1 MACKDDH
8 GPIYLV
14 SATDHQ
20 QITDGQLE
28 ISPFSKGEKFLIR
41 GGEGNYTIKNENK
54 EIVDYRYDG
63 DTLTF
68 IPVSIGET
76 STLIA
81 DRSGN
86 SYTLTIVVNNPQS
99 NYRIESISA
108 EVEGD
113 NLTKGEEAELL
124 ARIAEDAPVQSGGR
138 LLFTYSDASLSYGDL
153 KIFPNYTG
161 SYQIGLFER
170 TLKYTEDT
178 GEPYQQIQAEMAGS
192 TKRTYTFMLFENE
205 TSSTQTTDNTSSTN
219 EEGAATT
226 NCFYQRRGNRT
237 IQRRVQR
244 THQGVSDLSPDQ
256 AALTFCRHFF
266 AHVSYRTSI
275 LRFVQP
281 YRTDSSSADG
291 CPPTIYKLNI
301 SCSTKCWSRLV
312 MN

>member
-1 MACKDDH
+1 MKRTHFFHGILLIVLILSFMACKDDH

-20 QITDGQLE
+20 QITDGKLE

-41 GGEGNYTIKNENK
+41 GGDGNYTIKNEKK
-54 EIVDYRYDG
+54 EVVDYRYDG

-68 IPVSIGET
+68 IPISIGET

-108 EVEGD
+108 EVEGND
-113 NLTKGEEAELL
+113 LTKGEETELL

-138 LLFTYSDASLSYGDL
+138 LLFTYSDASLTLGDL
-153 KIFPNYTG
+153 KIFPGNTG
-161 SYQIGLFER
+161 NYQIGIFKR

-178 GEPYQQIQAEMAGS
+178 GEPYLQFQVEMAGS
-192 TKRTYTFMLFENE
+192 TTNYTFMLFENE

-226 NCFYQRRGNRT
+226 NCFIKEEVTAQYKGEFS
-237 IQRRVQR
+237 
-244 THQGVSDLSPDQ
+244 G
-256 AALTFCRHFF
+256 LTK
-266 AHVSYRTSI
+266 AYRIYHLTK
-275 LRFVQP
+275 QP
-281 YRTDSSSADG
+281 
-291 CPPTIYKLNI
+291 
-301 SCSTKCWSRLV
+301 
-312 MN
+312 

>member
-1 MACKDDH
+1 MKRTHFFHGILLIVLILSFMACKDDH

-76 STLIA
+76 STLI
-81 DRSGN
+81 
-86 SYTLTIVVNNPQS
+86 
-99 NYRIESISA
+99 
-108 EVEGD
+108 
-113 NLTKGEEAELL
+113 AELL

-226 NCFYQRRGNRT
+226 NCFIKEEVTAQYKGEFS
-237 IQRRVQR
+237 
-244 THQGVSDLSPDQ
+244 G
-256 AALTFCRHFF
+256 LTK
-266 AHVSYRTSI
+266 AYRIYHLT
-275 LRFVQP
+275 RQP
-281 YRTDSSSADG
+281 
-291 CPPTIYKLNI
+291 
-301 SCSTKCWSRLV
+301 
-312 MN
+312 

>member
-1 MACKDDH
+1 MKRTHFFHGILLIVLILSFMACKDDH

-20 QITDGQLE
+20 QITDDQLE

-41 GGEGNYTIKNENK
+41 GGDGNYTIKNEKK
-54 EIVDYRYDG
+54 EVVDYRYDG

-68 IPVSIGET
+68 IPISIGET

-108 EVEGD
+108 EVEGND
-113 NLTKGEEAELL
+113 LTKGEETELL

-138 LLFTYSDASLSYGDL
+138 LLFTYSDASLTLGDL
-153 KIFPNYTG
+153 KIFPGNTG
-161 SYQIGLFER
+161 NYQIGIFKR

-178 GEPYQQIQAEMAGS
+178 GEPYLQFQVEMAGS
-192 TKRTYTFMLFENE
+192 TTNYTFMLFENE

-226 NCFYQRRGNRT
+226 NCFIKEEVTAQYKGEFS
-237 IQRRVQR
+237 
-244 THQGVSDLSPDQ
+244 G
-256 AALTFCRHFF
+256 LTK
-266 AHVSYRTSI
+266 AYRIYHLTK
-275 LRFVQP
+275 QP
-281 YRTDSSSADG
+281 
-291 CPPTIYKLNI
+291 
-301 SCSTKCWSRLV
+301 
-312 MN
+312 

>member
-1 MACKDDH
+1 MKRTHFFHGILLIVLILSFMACKDDH
-8 GPIYLV
+8 SPIYLV

-108 EVEGD
+108 EVEGND
-113 NLTKGEEAELL
+113 LTKGEETELL

-138 LLFTYSDASLSYGDL
+138 LLFTYSDASLTLGDL
-153 KIFPNYTG
+153 KIFPGNTG
-161 SYQIGLFER
+161 NYQIGIFKR

-178 GEPYQQIQAEMAGS
+178 GEPYLQFQVEMAGS
-192 TKRTYTFMLFENE
+192 TTNYTFMLFENE
-205 TSSTQTTDNTSSTN
+205 MSSTQTTDNTSSTN

-226 NCFYQRRGNRT
+226 NCFIKEEVTAQYKGEFN
-237 IQRRVQR
+237 
-244 THQGVSDLSPDQ
+244 G
-256 AALTFCRHFF
+256 LTK
-266 AHVSYRTSI
+266 AYRIYHLTK
-275 LRFVQP
+275 QP
-281 YRTDSSSADG
+281 
-291 CPPTIYKLNI
+291 
-301 SCSTKCWSRLV
+301 
-312 MN
+312 

>member
-20 QITDGQLE
+20 QITDGKLE

-41 GGEGNYTIKNENK
+41 GGDGNYTIKNEKK
-54 EIVDYRYDG
+54 EVVDYRYDG

-68 IPVSIGET
+68 IPVSIEET

-86 SYTLTIVVNNPQS
+86 SYTLTIVVNNPQN
-99 NYRIESISA
+99 NYRVESISA

-113 NLTKGEEAELL
+113 NLTKGEETELL

-138 LLFTYSDASLSYGDL
+138 LLFTYSDASLLYGDL

-178 GEPYQQIQAEMAGS
+178 GEPYQQIQVEMAGS
-192 TKRTYTFMLFENE
+192 TKKTYTFMLFEDE

-226 NCFYQRRGNRT
+226 NCFIKEEVTAQYKGEFS
-237 IQRRVQR
+237 
-244 THQGVSDLSPDQ
+244 G
-256 AALTFCRHFF
+256 LTK
-266 AHVSYRTSI
+266 AYRIYHLTK
-275 LRFVQP
+275 QP
-281 YRTDSSSADG
+281 
-291 CPPTIYKLNI
+291 
-301 SCSTKCWSRLV
+301 
-312 MN
+312 

>member
-1 MACKDDH
+1 MKRTHFFHGILLIVLILSFMACKDDH

-20 QITDGQLE
+20 QITDDQLE

-41 GGEGNYTIKNENK
+41 GGDGNYTIKNEKK
-54 EIVDYRYDG
+54 EVVDYRYDG

-68 IPVSIGET
+68 IPISIEET
-76 STLIA
+76 SILIA

-86 SYTLTIVVNNPQS
+86 SYTLTIVVNNPQN
-99 NYRIESISA
+99 NYRVESISA

-138 LLFTYSDASLSYGDL
+138 LLFTYSDASLTLGDL
-153 KIFPNYTG
+153 KIFPGNTG
-161 SYQIGLFER
+161 NYQIGIFKR

-178 GEPYQQIQAEMAGS
+178 GEPYLQFQVEMAGS
-192 TKRTYTFMLFENE
+192 TTNYTFMLFENE

-226 NCFYQRRGNRT
+226 NCFIKEEVTAQYKGEFS
-237 IQRRVQR
+237 
-244 THQGVSDLSPDQ
+244 G
-256 AALTFCRHFF
+256 LTK
-266 AHVSYRTSI
+266 AYRIYHLTK
-275 LRFVQP
+275 QP
-281 YRTDSSSADG
+281 
-291 CPPTIYKLNI
+291 
-301 SCSTKCWSRLV
+301 
-312 MN
+312 

>member
-20 QITDGQLE
+20 QITDDQLE

-41 GGEGNYTIKNENK
+41 GGDGNYTIKNEKK
-54 EIVDYRYDG
+54 EVVDYRYDG

-68 IPVSIGET
+68 IPISIEET
-76 STLIA
+76 SILIA

-86 SYTLTIVVNNPQS
+86 SYTLTIVVNNPQN
-99 NYRIESISA
+99 NYRVESISA

-138 LLFTYSDASLSYGDL
+138 LLFTYSDASLTLGDL
-153 KIFPNYTG
+153 KIFPGNTG
-161 SYQIGLFER
+161 NYQIGIFKR

-178 GEPYQQIQAEMAGS
+178 GEPYLQFQVEMAGS
-192 TKRTYTFMLFENE
+192 TTNYTFMLFENE

-219 EEGAATT
+219 EEGTATA
-226 NCFYQRRGNRT
+226 NCFIKEDVTAQYKGEFS
-237 IQRRVQR
+237 
-244 THQGVSDLSPDQ
+244 G
-256 AALTFCRHFF
+256 LTK
-266 AHVSYRTSI
+266 AYRIYHLTK
-275 LRFVQP
+275 QP
-281 YRTDSSSADG
+281 
-291 CPPTIYKLNI
+291 
-301 SCSTKCWSRLV
+301 
-312 MN
+312 

>member
-1 MACKDDH
+1 MKRTHFFHGILLIVLILSFTACKDDH

-20 QITDGQLE
+20 QITDCQLE

-41 GGEGNYTIKNENK
+41 GGDGNYTIKNEKK
-54 EIVDYRYDG
+54 EVVDYRYDG

-108 EVEGD
+108 EVEGND
-113 NLTKGEEAELL
+113 LTKGEETELL

-138 LLFTYSDASLSYGDL
+138 LLFTYSDASLTLGDL
-153 KIFPNYTG
+153 KIFPGNTG
-161 SYQIGLFER
+161 NYQIGIFKR

-178 GEPYQQIQAEMAGS
+178 GEPYLQFQVEMAGS
-192 TKRTYTFMLFENE
+192 TTNYTFMLFENE

-226 NCFYQRRGNRT
+226 NCFIKEEVTAQYKGEFS
-237 IQRRVQR
+237 
-244 THQGVSDLSPDQ
+244 G
-256 AALTFCRHFF
+256 LTK
-266 AHVSYRTSI
+266 AYRIYHLTK
-275 LRFVQP
+275 QP
-281 YRTDSSSADG
+281 
-291 CPPTIYKLNI
+291 
-301 SCSTKCWSRLV
+301 
-312 MN
+312 

>member
-1 MACKDDH
+1 MKRTHFFHGILLIVLILSFMACKDDH

-86 SYTLTIVVNNPQS
+86 SYTLTILVNNPQS
-99 NYRIESISA
+99 NYRVESISA

-113 NLTKGEEAELL
+113 NLTFELVEQ
-124 ARIAEDAPVQSGGR
+124 IAKDTPIQSGGR
-138 LLFTYSDASLSYGDL
+138 LLFTYSDASLTLGDL
-153 KIFPNYTG
+153 KIFPNHTG
-161 SYQIGLFER
+161 NYQVGIFKR
-170 TLKYTEDT
+170 SLKYTEDT
-178 GEPYQQIQAEMAGS
+178 GQLYQQFQVEMAGS
-192 TKRTYTFMLFENE
+192 TTNYTFMLFENE

-226 NCFYQRRGNRT
+226 NCFIKEEVTAQYKGEFN
-237 IQRRVQR
+237 
-244 THQGVSDLSPDQ
+244 G
-256 AALTFCRHFF
+256 LTK
-266 AHVSYRTSI
+266 AYRIYHLTK
-275 LRFVQP
+275 QP
-281 YRTDSSSADG
+281 
-291 CPPTIYKLNI
+291 
-301 SCSTKCWSRLV
+301 
-312 MN
+312 

>member
-1 MACKDDH
+1 MKRTHFFHGILLIVVILSFMACKDDH
-8 GPIYLV
+8 GPIYLI

-20 QITDGQLE
+20 QITDGKLE
-28 ISPFSKGEKFLIR
+28 INLFSKGEKFLIR
-41 GGEGNYTIKNENK
+41 GGEGNYTIKNENE

-68 IPVSIGET
+68 IPVSIGAT
-76 STLIA
+76 TTLIA

-138 LLFTYSDASLSYGDL
+138 LLFTYSDASLTLGDL
-153 KIFPNYTG
+153 KIFPGNTG
-161 SYQIGLFER
+161 NYQIGIFKR

-178 GEPYQQIQAEMAGS
+178 GEPYLQFQVEMAGS
-192 TKRTYTFMLFENE
+192 TTNYTFMLFENE

-226 NCFYQRRGNRT
+226 NCFIKEEVTAQYKGEFS
-237 IQRRVQR
+237 
-244 THQGVSDLSPDQ
+244 G
-256 AALTFCRHFF
+256 LTK
-266 AHVSYRTSI
+266 AYRIYHLTK
-275 LRFVQP
+275 QP
-281 YRTDSSSADG
+281 
-291 CPPTIYKLNI
+291 
-301 SCSTKCWSRLV
+301 
-312 MN
+312 

>member
-1 MACKDDH
+1 MKRTHFFHGILLIVLILSFMACKDDH

-20 QITDGQLE
+20 QITDGKLE

-86 SYTLTIVVNNPQS
+86 SYTLTILVNNPQS
-99 NYRIESISA
+99 NYRVESISA

-138 LLFTYSDASLSYGDL
+138 LLFTYSDASLTLGDL
-153 KIFPNYTG
+153 KIFPNHTG
-161 SYQIGLFER
+161 NYQVGIFKR
-170 TLKYTEDT
+170 SLKYTEDT
-178 GEPYQQIQAEMAGS
+178 GQLYQQFQVEMAGS
-192 TKRTYTFMLFENE
+192 TTNYTFMLFENE

-226 NCFYQRRGNRT
+226 NCFIKEEVTAQYKGEFS
-237 IQRRVQR
+237 
-244 THQGVSDLSPDQ
+244 G
-256 AALTFCRHFF
+256 LTK
-266 AHVSYRTSI
+266 AYRIYHLTK
-275 LRFVQP
+275 QP
-281 YRTDSSSADG
+281 
-291 CPPTIYKLNI
+291 
-301 SCSTKCWSRLV
+301 
-312 MN
+312 

>member
-1 MACKDDH
+1 MKRTHFFHGILLIVLILSFTACKDDH

-20 QITDGQLE
+20 QITDGKLE

-41 GGEGNYTIKNENK
+41 GGDGNYTIKNENK

-68 IPVSIGET
+68 IPVSIEET

-86 SYTLTIVVNNPQS
+86 SYTLTIVVNNPQN
-99 NYRIESISA
+99 NYRVESISA

-138 LLFTYSDASLSYGDL
+138 LLFTYSDASLTLGDL
-153 KIFPNYTG
+153 KIFPGNTG
-161 SYQIGLFER
+161 NYQIGIFKR

-178 GEPYQQIQAEMAGS
+178 GEPYLQFQVEMAGS
-192 TKRTYTFMLFENE
+192 TTNYTFMLFENE

-226 NCFYQRRGNRT
+226 NCFIKEEVTAQYKGEFS
-237 IQRRVQR
+237 
-244 THQGVSDLSPDQ
+244 G
-256 AALTFCRHFF
+256 LTK
-266 AHVSYRTSI
+266 AYRIYHLTK
-275 LRFVQP
+275 QP
-281 YRTDSSSADG
+281 
-291 CPPTIYKLNI
+291 
-301 SCSTKCWSRLV
+301 
-312 MN
+312 

>member
-20 QITDGQLE
+20 QITDGKLE

-41 GGEGNYTIKNENK
+41 GGDGNYTIKNENK

-68 IPVSIGET
+68 IPISIEET

-86 SYTLTIVVNNPQS
+86 SYTLTIVVNNPQN
-99 NYRIESISA
+99 NYRVESISA

-138 LLFTYSDASLSYGDL
+138 LLFTYSDASLTLGDL
-153 KIFPNYTG
+153 KIFPGNTG
-161 SYQIGLFER
+161 NYQIGIFKR

-178 GEPYQQIQAEMAGS
+178 GEPYLQFQVEMAGS
-192 TKRTYTFMLFENE
+192 TTNYTFMLFENE

-226 NCFYQRRGNRT
+226 NCFIKEEVTAQYKGEFS
-237 IQRRVQR
+237 
-244 THQGVSDLSPDQ
+244 G
-256 AALTFCRHFF
+256 LTK
-266 AHVSYRTSI
+266 AYRIYHLTK
-275 LRFVQP
+275 QP
-281 YRTDSSSADG
+281 
-291 CPPTIYKLNI
+291 
-301 SCSTKCWSRLV
+301 
-312 MN
+312 

>member
-1 MACKDDH
+1 MKRTHFFHGILLIVLILSFMACKDDH

-99 NYRIESISA
+99 NYRVESISA
-108 EVEGD
+108 EVEGND
-113 NLTKGEEAELL
+113 LTKGEEAELL

-192 TKRTYTFMLFENE
+192 TKRTYTFMLFDPDYRQHFFYKRRR
-205 TSSTQTTDNTSSTN
+205 SCHDQLL
-219 EEGAATT
+219 
-226 NCFYQRRGNRT
+226 YQRRGNRT
-237 IQRRVQR
+237 IQGRVQR

-275 LRFVQP
+275 LRFIQP
-281 YRTDSSSADG
+281 HRTDSSSADG
-291 CPPTIYKLNI
+291 CPRQFT
-301 SCSTKCWSRLV
+301 S
-312 MN
+312 

>member
-1 MACKDDH
+1 MKQTHFFHGILLIVLILSFMACKDDH

-20 QITDGQLE
+20 QITDGKLE

-41 GGEGNYTIKNENK
+41 GGDGNYTIKNEKK
-54 EIVDYRYDG
+54 EVVDYRYDG

-68 IPVSIGET
+68 IPISIEET

-86 SYTLTIVVNNPQS
+86 SYTLTIVVNNPQN
-99 NYRIESISA
+99 NYRVESISA

-138 LLFTYSDASLSYGDL
+138 LLFTYSDASLTLGDL
-153 KIFPNYTG
+153 KIFPGNTG
-161 SYQIGLFER
+161 NYQIGIFKR

-178 GEPYQQIQAEMAGS
+178 GEPYLQFQVEMAGS
-192 TKRTYTFMLFENE
+192 TTNYTFMLFENE

-226 NCFYQRRGNRT
+226 NCFIKEEVTAQYKGEFS
-237 IQRRVQR
+237 
-244 THQGVSDLSPDQ
+244 G
-256 AALTFCRHFF
+256 LTK
-266 AHVSYRTSI
+266 AYRIYHLTK
-275 LRFVQP
+275 QP
-281 YRTDSSSADG
+281 
-291 CPPTIYKLNI
+291 
-301 SCSTKCWSRLV
+301 
-312 MN
+312 

>member
-1 MACKDDH
+1 MKRTHFFHGILLIVLILSFMACKDDH

-20 QITDGQLE
+20 QITDDQLE

-41 GGEGNYTIKNENK
+41 GGDGNYTIKNEKK
-54 EIVDYRYDG
+54 EVVDYRYDG

-86 SYTLTIVVNNPQS
+86 SYTLTIVVNNPQN
-99 NYRIESISA
+99 NYRVESISA

-113 NLTKGEEAELL
+113 NLTKGEEEELL

-138 LLFTYSDASLSYGDL
+138 LLFTYSDASLLYGDL

-178 GEPYQQIQAEMAGS
+178 GEPYQQIQVEMAGS
-192 TKRTYTFMLFENE
+192 TKKTYTFMLFEDE

-226 NCFYQRRGNRT
+226 NCFIKEEVTAQYKGEFS
-237 IQRRVQR
+237 
-244 THQGVSDLSPDQ
+244 G
-256 AALTFCRHFF
+256 LTK
-266 AHVSYRTSI
+266 AYRIYHLTK
-275 LRFVQP
+275 QP
-281 YRTDSSSADG
+281 
-291 CPPTIYKLNI
+291 
-301 SCSTKCWSRLV
+301 
-312 MN
+312 

>member
-1 MACKDDH
+1 MKRTHFFHGILLIVLILSFMACKDDH

-14 SATDHQ
+14 SATDQQ
-20 QITDGQLE
+20 QITDDQLE

-86 SYTLTIVVNNPQS
+86 SYTLTILVNNPQS

-108 EVEGD
+108 EVEGND
-113 NLTKGEEAELL
+113 LTKGEETELL

-138 LLFTYSDASLSYGDL
+138 LLFTYSDASLTLGDL
-153 KIFPNYTG
+153 KIFPGNTG
-161 SYQIGLFER
+161 NYQIGIFKR

-178 GEPYQQIQAEMAGS
+178 GEPYLQFQVEMAGS
-192 TKRTYTFMLFENE
+192 TTNYTFMLFENE

-226 NCFYQRRGNRT
+226 NCFIKEEVTAQYKGEFS
-237 IQRRVQR
+237 
-244 THQGVSDLSPDQ
+244 G
-256 AALTFCRHFF
+256 LTK
-266 AHVSYRTSI
+266 AYRIYHLTK
-275 LRFVQP
+275 QP
-281 YRTDSSSADG
+281 
-291 CPPTIYKLNI
+291 
-301 SCSTKCWSRLV
+301 
-312 MN
+312 

>member
-1 MACKDDH
+1 MKRTHFFHGILLIVLILSFMACKDDH

-86 SYTLTIVVNNPQS
+86 SYTLTILVNNPQS
-99 NYRIESISA
+99 NYRVESISA

-178 GEPYQQIQAEMAGS
+178 AVNLTSRFRQKWQEAPREHTLSCYS
-192 TKRTYTFMLFENE
+192 KTKRLLPRLLTTLLL
-205 TSSTQTTDNTSSTN
+205 QTKK
-219 EEGAATT
+219 E
-226 NCFYQRRGNRT
+226 
-237 IQRRVQR
+237 
-244 THQGVSDLSPDQ
+244 LP
-256 AALTFCRHFF
+256 
-266 AHVSYRTSI
+266 
-275 LRFVQP
+275 
-281 YRTDSSSADG
+281 
-291 CPPTIYKLNI
+291 PPTVLSK
-301 SCSTKCWSRLV
+301 KR
-312 MN
+312 

>member
-1 MACKDDH
+1 MKRTHFFHGILLIVLILSFMACKDDH

-20 QITDGQLE
+20 QITDGKLE

-41 GGEGNYTIKNENK
+41 GGDGNYTIKNEKK
-54 EIVDYRYDG
+54 EVVDYRYDG

-99 NYRIESISA
+99 NYRVESISA

-138 LLFTYSDASLSYGDL
+138 LLFTYSDASLTLGDL
-153 KIFPNYTG
+153 KIFPGNTG
-161 SYQIGLFER
+161 NYQIGIFKR

-178 GEPYQQIQAEMAGS
+178 GEPYLQFQVEMAGS
-192 TKRTYTFMLFENE
+192 TTNYTFMLFENE
-205 TSSTQTTDNTSSTN
+205 TSSTQATDNTSSTN
-219 EEGAATT
+219 EEGAATI
-226 NCFYQRRGNRT
+226 NCFIKEEVTAQYKGEFS
-237 IQRRVQR
+237 
-244 THQGVSDLSPDQ
+244 G
-256 AALTFCRHFF
+256 LTK
-266 AHVSYRTSI
+266 AYR
-275 LRFVQP
+275 
-281 YRTDSSSADG
+281 
-291 CPPTIYKLNI
+291 IYHLTKLP
-301 SCSTKCWSRLV
+301 
-312 MN
+312 

>member
-1 MACKDDH
+1 MKRTHFFHGILLIVLILSFMACKDDH

-14 SATDHQ
+14 SATDQQ
-20 QITDGQLE
+20 QITDDQLE

-41 GGEGNYTIKNENK
+41 GGDGNYTIKNEKK
-54 EIVDYRYDG
+54 EVVDYRYDG

-68 IPVSIGET
+68 IPISIGET

-108 EVEGD
+108 EVEGND
-113 NLTKGEEAELL
+113 LTKGEETELL

-138 LLFTYSDASLSYGDL
+138 LLFTYSDASLTLGDL
-153 KIFPNYTG
+153 KIFPGNTG
-161 SYQIGLFER
+161 NYQIGIFKR

-178 GEPYQQIQAEMAGS
+178 GEPYLQFQVEMAGS
-192 TKRTYTFMLFENE
+192 TTNYTFMLFENE

-226 NCFYQRRGNRT
+226 NCFIKEEVTAQYKGEFS
-237 IQRRVQR
+237 
-244 THQGVSDLSPDQ
+244 G
-256 AALTFCRHFF
+256 LTK
-266 AHVSYRTSI
+266 AYRIYHLTK
-275 LRFVQP
+275 QP
-281 YRTDSSSADG
+281 
-291 CPPTIYKLNI
+291 
-301 SCSTKCWSRLV
+301 
-312 MN
+312 

>member
-1 MACKDDH
+1 MKRTHFFHGILLIVLILSFMACKDDH

-20 QITDGQLE
+20 QITDGKLE

-41 GGEGNYTIKNENK
+41 GGDGNYTIKNEKK
-54 EIVDYRYDG
+54 EVVDYRYDG

-108 EVEGD
+108 EVEGND
-113 NLTKGEEAELL
+113 LTKGEETELL

-138 LLFTYSDASLSYGDL
+138 LLFTYSDASLTLGDL
-153 KIFPNYTG
+153 KIFPGNTG
-161 SYQIGLFER
+161 NYQIGIFKR

-178 GEPYQQIQAEMAGS
+178 GEPYLQFQVEMAGS
-192 TKRTYTFMLFENE
+192 TTNYTFMLFENE
-205 TSSTQTTDNTSSTN
+205 TSSTQTNDNTSSTN

-226 NCFYQRRGNRT
+226 NCFIKEEVTAQYKGEFS
-237 IQRRVQR
+237 
-244 THQGVSDLSPDQ
+244 G
-256 AALTFCRHFF
+256 LTK
-266 AHVSYRTSI
+266 AYRIYHLTK
-275 LRFVQP
+275 QP
-281 YRTDSSSADG
+281 
-291 CPPTIYKLNI
+291 
-301 SCSTKCWSRLV
+301 
-312 MN
+312 

>member
-1 MACKDDH
+1 MIRLMKRTHFFHGILLIVLILSFMACKDDH

-20 QITDGQLE
+20 QITDDQLE

-41 GGEGNYTIKNENK
+41 GGDGNYTIKNEKK
-54 EIVDYRYDG
+54 EVVDYRYDG

-108 EVEGD
+108 EVEGND
-113 NLTKGEEAELL
+113 LTKGEETELL

-138 LLFTYSDASLSYGDL
+138 LLFTYSDASLTLGDL
-153 KIFPNYTG
+153 KIFPGNTG
-161 SYQIGLFER
+161 NYQIGIFKR

-178 GEPYQQIQAEMAGS
+178 GEPYLQFQVEMAGS
-192 TKRTYTFMLFENE
+192 TTNYTFMLFENE

-226 NCFYQRRGNRT
+226 NCFIKEEVTAQYKGEFS
-237 IQRRVQR
+237 
-244 THQGVSDLSPDQ
+244 G
-256 AALTFCRHFF
+256 LTK
-266 AHVSYRTSI
+266 AYRIYHLTK
-275 LRFVQP
+275 QP
-281 YRTDSSSADG
+281 
-291 CPPTIYKLNI
+291 
-301 SCSTKCWSRLV
+301 
-312 MN
+312 

>member
-41 GGEGNYTIKNENK
+41 GGDGNYTIKNEKK
-54 EIVDYRYDG
+54 EVVDYRYDG

-108 EVEGD
+108 EVEGND
-113 NLTKGEEAELL
+113 LTKGEETELL

-138 LLFTYSDASLSYGDL
+138 LLFTYSDASLTLGDL
-153 KIFPNYTG
+153 KIFPGNTG
-161 SYQIGLFER
+161 NYQIGIFKR

-178 GEPYQQIQAEMAGS
+178 GEPYLQFQVEMAGS
-192 TKRTYTFMLFENE
+192 TTNYTFMLFENE

-226 NCFYQRRGNRT
+226 NCFIKEEVTAQYKGEFS
-237 IQRRVQR
+237 
-244 THQGVSDLSPDQ
+244 G
-256 AALTFCRHFF
+256 LTK
-266 AHVSYRTSI
+266 AYRIYHLTK
-275 LRFVQP
+275 QP
-281 YRTDSSSADG
+281 
-291 CPPTIYKLNI
+291 
-301 SCSTKCWSRLV
+301 
-312 MN
+312 

>member
-1 MACKDDH
+1 MKRTHFFHGILLIVLILSFMACKDDH

-20 QITDGQLE
+20 QITDGKLE

-41 GGEGNYTIKNENK
+41 GGDGNYTIKNEKK
-54 EIVDYRYDG
+54 EVVDYRYDG

-108 EVEGD
+108 EVEGND
-113 NLTKGEEAELL
+113 LTKGEETELL

-138 LLFTYSDASLSYGDL
+138 LLFTYSDASLTLGDL
-153 KIFPNYTG
+153 KIFPGNTG
-161 SYQIGLFER
+161 NYQIGIFKR

-178 GEPYQQIQAEMAGS
+178 GEPYLQFQVEMAGS
-192 TKRTYTFMLFENE
+192 TTNYTFMLFENE

-226 NCFYQRRGNRT
+226 NCFIKEEVTAQYKGEFS
-237 IQRRVQR
+237 
-244 THQGVSDLSPDQ
+244 G
-256 AALTFCRHFF
+256 LTK
-266 AHVSYRTSI
+266 AYRIYHLTK
-275 LRFVQP
+275 QP
-281 YRTDSSSADG
+281 
-291 CPPTIYKLNI
+291 
-301 SCSTKCWSRLV
+301 
-312 MN
+312 

>member
-1 MACKDDH
+1 MKRTHFFHGILLIVLILSFTACKDDH

-20 QITDGQLE
+20 QITDGKLE

-41 GGEGNYTIKNENK
+41 GGEGSYTIKNENK

-68 IPVSIGET
+68 IPISIGET

-108 EVEGD
+108 EVEGND
-113 NLTKGEEAELL
+113 LTKGEETELL

-138 LLFTYSDASLSYGDL
+138 LLFTYSDASLTLGDL
-153 KIFPNYTG
+153 KIFPGNTG
-161 SYQIGLFER
+161 NYQIGIFKR

-178 GEPYQQIQAEMAGS
+178 GEPYLQFQVEMAGS
-192 TKRTYTFMLFENE
+192 TTNYTFMLFENE

-226 NCFYQRRGNRT
+226 NCFIKEEVTAQYKGEFS
-237 IQRRVQR
+237 
-244 THQGVSDLSPDQ
+244 G
-256 AALTFCRHFF
+256 LTK
-266 AHVSYRTSI
+266 AYRIYHLTK
-275 LRFVQP
+275 QP
-281 YRTDSSSADG
+281 
-291 CPPTIYKLNI
+291 
-301 SCSTKCWSRLV
+301 
-312 MN
+312 